1 MKVVVVTYLTPTPEN
16 RGGISALL
24 YALLRF
30 RPKDVEVVIFSFNL
44 NQIGGD
50 ELLKISKDLSSK
62 VTILGLP
69 SRYRLYEALKDN
81 KWFVR
86 FAKFANWPHLLK
98 ALFDKKNIEIIAKEE
113 CDLVLLY
120 PMVIGFAK
128 LYFPNKKLVIV
139 APDCWALVRGRS
151 LMNFYRLRS
160 KKMFL
165 DDALYYYRA
174 TKPCR
179 SKSDKSNNVFVHY
192 VGMADYNFHCE
203 LTSDSNAHFLLHPF
217 VKYNEKFIDFT
228 APQKLKVII
237 PGAYDM
243 YYATDVDKMLESL
256 IQHKSILLKSFEF
269 TFLGKHWSP
278 IDQRLKEAGF
288 DCEFKTW
295 VDDYAEE
302 LVQHDIQIT
311 PISFGTGTK
320 GKVLDAMVN
329 GLLVIGSDYALEN
342 ICVRDMES
350 CVRYRDASH
359 IASILI
365 SVANH
370 RERYQAI
377 AEKGR
382 AQVLKYHDPTRI
394 SKRFFEIYY
403 KELTGKKL

>member
-1 MKVVVVTYLTPTPEN
+1 MKVIVVTEWTPTPEN
-16 RGGISALL
+16 RGGISALHYSL
-24 YALLRF
+24 IKY
-30 RPKDVEVVIFSFNL
+30 RPSDVEVKIYTYNL
-44 NQIGGD
+44 NH
-50 ELLKISKDLSSK
+50 ISKEEIDDLSKKLCAEIRILKYPMKWYSFISK
-62 VTILGLP
+62 NWRARYELYLKKLP
-69 SRYRLYEALKDN
+69 PSDGFYNEELIK
-81 KWFVR
+81 
-86 FAKFANWPHLLK
+86 
-98 ALFDKKNIEIIAKEE
+98 LFDEEDCDFIFLYPRAMYALASKLPQKNFVISGPDCESLNRARRFSSPFRLNSRKMITEDFFYILKYRNMERIWGEKNI
-113 CDLVLLY
+113 
-120 PMVIGFAK
+120 
-128 LYFPNKKLVIV
+128 
-139 APDCWALVRGRS
+139 W
-151 LMNFYRLRS
+151 
-160 KKMFL
+160 
-165 DDALYYYRA
+165 
-174 TKPCR
+174 
-179 SKSDKSNNVFVHY
+179 VHF
-192 VGMADYNFHCE
+192 VGMADYKFYCDVSGN
-203 LTSDSNAHFLLHPF
+203 TNAHFLLHPF
-217 VKYNEKFIDFT
+217 VKYKEKRIDFISKE
-228 APQKLKVII
+228 KLKVII
-237 PGAYDM
+237 PGSYDM
-243 YYATDVDKMLESL
+243 YYNVDVDKMLPSL
-256 IQHKSILLKSFEF
+256 IEHKDVLLKHFDF

-278 IDQRLKEAGF
+278 IDKRLKDAGF

-403 KELTGKKL
+403 RELTGKKLSAEVE

>member
-1 MKVVVVTYLTPTPEN
+1 MKIIVVTALTPTPEN
-16 RGGISALL
+16 RRGISALL
-24 YALLRF
+24 YSLLRF
-30 RPKDVEVVIFSFNL
+30 RSNGIELKVYTLNVNRISLEEQQEISKQLSADVETISTPKTIENCLNKKWVARLQKLYWGVPGVNNL
-44 NQIGGD
+44 VSRDFID
-50 ELLKISKDLSSK
+50 KLKS
-62 VTILGLP
+62 
-69 SRYRLYEALKDN
+69 
-81 KWFVR
+81 
-86 FAKFANWPHLLK
+86 
-98 ALFDKKNIEIIAKEE
+98 EE
-113 CDLVLLY
+113 CDFVLLY
-120 PMVIGFAK
+120 PFYMSPVALTVPSHQCVVSGPDSEALNRSRRLANPFRLSTRKMSIDDFIYLQKNKALEKIWGAK
-128 LYFPNKKLVIV
+128 
-139 APDCWALVRGRS
+139 
-151 LMNFYRLRS
+151 
-160 KKMFL
+160 
-165 DDALYYYRA
+165 
-174 TKPCR
+174 
-179 SKSDKSNNVFVHY
+179 NVWVHF
-192 VGMADYNFHCE
+192 VGMADYKFYCE
-203 LTSDSNAHFLLHPF
+203 VSGNTNAHFLLHPF
-217 VKYNEKFIDFT
+217 VKYREKVIDFT
-228 APQKLKVII
+228 SKEKLKVII
-237 PGAYDM
+237 PGSYDM
-243 YYATDVDKMLESL
+243 YYNVDVDKMLPSL
-256 IQHKSILLKSFEF
+256 IEHKDVLLKHFEF

-370 RERYQAI
+370 RERYQTI

-382 AQVLKYHDPTRI
+382 SQVLKYHDPARI

-403 KELTGKKL
+403 RELTGKKLSAEVE

>member
-1 MKVVVVTYLTPTPEN
+1 MKIIIVTAFTPTPEN

-24 YALLRF
+24 YALLFF
-30 RPKDVEVVIFSFNL
+30 RPECVKIDIFSFNL
-44 NQIGGD
+44 NAIDAESVKEIGINLRTNIHILNLSKFYLYCNNNKWLIRVNKFWGNSD
-50 ELLKISKDLSSK
+50 IRRLLFTKEIVKMLSQYDCDFFLVYPYFMGEFVRKFPTKKVVVSGPDSETLNRSRRLSNPYRLSSRK
-62 VTILGLP
+62 MMVDDFI
-69 SRYRLYEALKDN
+69 YIN
-81 KWFVR
+81 K
-86 FAKFANWPHLLK
+86 
-98 ALFDKKNIEIIAKEE
+98 
-113 CDLVLLY
+113 
-120 PMVIGFAK
+120 
-128 LYFPNKKLVIV
+128 NKSMERI
-139 APDCWALVRGRS
+139 WSG
-151 LMNFYRLRS
+151 
-160 KKMFL
+160 
-165 DDALYYYRA
+165 
-174 TKPCR
+174 
-179 SKSDKSNNVFVHY
+179 NNVRVHF
-192 VGMADYNFHCE
+192 VGMADYKFYHDVTGN
-203 LTSDSNAHFLLHPF
+203 DNAHFLLHPF
-217 VKYNEKFIDFT
+217 VKYREKEIDFT
-228 APQKLKVII
+228 SKEKLKVII
-237 PGAYDM
+237 PGSYDM
-243 YYATDVDKMLESL
+243 YYNVDVDKMLPSL
-256 IQHKSILLKSFEF
+256 IRHKDVLLKHFEF
-269 TFLGKHWSP
+269 TFLGKRWSP

-370 RERYQAI
+370 RERYQTI

-382 AQVLKYHDPTRI
+382 SQVMTYHDPTRI

-403 KELTGKKL
+403 RELTGNKLD